1 MRMDS
6 EIFLEL
12 KKILDSNIPK
22 SLEKKLYVNEN
33 TSSFPKNF

>member
-12 KKILDSNIPK
+12 KKILDDNI
-22 SLEKKLYVNEN
+22 SKKFRKKIIY
-33 TSSFPKNF
+33 K